1 MGASES
7 LDRGRLR
14 TDGGRPSPPNIAR
27 GCEKRREGVLPV
39 RAQSV
44 GQRRRRWV
52 WVWAWLF
59 IVCDGMMNS
68 VDGQCGV
75 RTSRS
80 RRTCMYS
87 STAICLTLAIKHTHT
102 KSAITGTFF
111 FSFDFF
117 PSCAVAGWLAY
128 GGAPTG
134 GFVSYSIQDEQ
145 CLGYGLLGWEIITAD
160 QGRS

>member
-1 MGASES
+1 M
-7 LDRGRLR
+7 
-14 TDGGRPSPPNIAR
+14 
-27 GCEKRREGVLPV
+27 

-52 WVWAWLF
+52 WVWAWLV

-111 FSFDFF
+111 FFYFF
-117 PSCAVAGWLAY
+117 PSCALAGWLAY
-128 GGAPTG
+128 GGAHG
-134 GFVSYSIQDEQ
+134 RIRVIQ
-145 CLGYGLLGWEIITAD
+145 YP
-160 QGRS
+160 R